1 MFNRFTL
8 AGTLVGGLADHQE
21 CVDFC
26 AKNKIYPDCEIIE
39 ANQLDWAFKQLNA
52 PGGNATA
59 VRYVVDIKKSL

>member
-39 ANQLDWAFKQLNA
+39 ANQLDWVLN
-52 PGGNATA
+52 N
-59 VRYVVDIKKSL
+59 